1 MLPLVNGTS
10 ADSMRIGEHSAR
22 TRGVPQAQVL
32 RIKVD
37 AAADEIE
44 RAVFDAQ
51 IQTPI
56 ADWLRKN
63 SAQDRI
69 LFIVL
74 TKGIPLR
81 VRKTTGRGGT
91 MASLDSELT
100 LLYRRLEGPKPR
112 SRCRGSQARPLPE

>member
-1 MLPLVNGTS
+1 MTRTLLLLALTVLALASPALAQSGDNVLLIVNETS
-10 ADSMRIGEHSAR
+10 ADSGRIAETYAR
-22 TRGVPQAQVL
+22 ARGVPQTQLL

-44 RAVFDAQ
+44 RAVFNAQ
-51 IQTPI
+51 IQAPI
-56 ADWLRKN
+56 AEWIRRN

-81 VRKTTGRGGT
+81 VKKNGR
-91 MASLDSELT
+91 AHV
-100 LLYRRLEGPKPR
+100 
-112 SRCRGSQARPLPE
+112 